1 MVPYIPKVYDY
12 FVEDHF
18 NSLSWTLSP
27 RSICNN
33 SCESGFGWYT
43 DVSADGERYIDHAG
57 GGAGFSMIMRLYPDS
72 NLGIAV
78 LANSTDLDRDRLVEL
93 TKA

>member
-1 MVPYIPKVYDY
+1 
-12 FVEDHF
+12 
-18 NSLSWTLSP
+18 
-27 RSICNN
+27 
-33 SCESGFGWYT
+33 
-43 DVSADGERYIDHAG
+43 VSADGERYIDHAG

-93 TKA
+93 TKSLNW